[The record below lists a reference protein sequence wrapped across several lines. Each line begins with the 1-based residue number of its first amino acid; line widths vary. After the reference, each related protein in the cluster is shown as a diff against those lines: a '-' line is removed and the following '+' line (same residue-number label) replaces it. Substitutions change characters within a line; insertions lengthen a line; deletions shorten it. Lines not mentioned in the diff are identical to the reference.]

1 MLVQRVLGV
10 FLVIAI
16 LPLSLAAL
24 SADDLQSA
32 SEAGKIAF
40 VLVTEPGA
48 TGVKQAKAKIQGAM
62 AQIDKAVM
70 IELNRADIANASL
83 VAKYRL
89 AGAPVPLILVFASNG
104 AIAGGNLAAKIT
116 SEQLVNMI
124 PSPKKAEVL
133 EALQAGQAI
142 FLTASGKE
150 MSTKSEIL
158 NICAVACGQMKGKS
172 RSIAIDMDD
181 KKEASFLKE
190 LGIKLQSAEPVTV
203 VINGQ
208 GQVTGSF
215 DGPVDV
221 GKLVQAANK
230 RVAGCSP
237 SGCGGKPC
245 GPTKKKKGK

>member
-16 LPLSLAAL
+16 IPPSFAAL
-24 SADDLQSA
+24 PADDLQSA

-48 TGVKQAKAKIQGAM
+48 AGVEQAEAKIRGAM
-62 AQIDKAVM
+62 AKIDKAVM

-104 AIAGGNLAAKIT
+104 VLAGGNLAAKLT
-116 SEQLVNMI
+116 SEQLVKII
-124 PSPKKAEVL
+124 PSPQKAEVL
-133 EALQAGQAI
+133 EALQAGHAI
-142 FLTASGKE
+142 FLTASRKE

-172 RSIAIDMDD
+172 CSIAIDMDD

-190 LGIKLQSAEPVTV
+190 LGIKPQSTEPVTV
-203 VINGQ
+203 VINAQ

-230 RVAGCSP
+230 KAGGCCPP
-237 SGCGGKPC
+237 SSGKTC

>member
-24 SADDLQSA
+24 PADDLQSA

-48 TGVKQAKAKIQGAM
+48 SGAKQATETIRNAM
-62 AQIDKAVM
+62 KQVEKSVM
-70 IELNRADIANASL
+70 VELNRADSANAAL

-104 AIAGGNLAAKIT
+104 AIAGGNLAAKLT
-116 SEQLVNMI
+116 SEQLVNMV

-150 MSTKSEIL
+150 MSAKSDIL

-172 RSIAIDMDD
+172 CSIAIDMDD

-190 LGIKLQSAEPVTV
+190 LGIKPQSAEPVTV

-221 GKLVQAANK
+221 SKLVQAANK

-245 GPTKKKKGK
+245 GPTSKKKGK

>member
-1 MLVQRVLGV
+1 MLVQRVLGI

-16 LPLSLAAL
+16 LPPSLAAL
-24 SADDLQSA
+24 PADDLQSA

-48 TGVKQAKAKIQGAM
+48 AGLEQAQHVIKDAM
-62 AQIDKAVM
+62 SRVDQSVM

-89 AGAPVPLILVFASNG
+89 SGAPVPLILVFASNG
-104 AIAGGNLAAKIT
+104 AIAGGNLAAKLT
-116 SEQLVNMI
+116 SEQLVNMV

-158 NICAVACGQMKGKS
+158 NICAAACGQMKGKS
-172 RSIAIDMDD
+172 RSIAIDMGD

-208 GQVTGSF
+208 GQVTGKF
-215 DGPVDV
+215 NGAANV
-221 GKLVQAANK
+221 GTLVQAATK
-230 RVAGCSP
+230 KAGGCCPP
-237 SGCGGKPC
+237 SSGKTC
-245 GPTKKKKGK
+245 GPTSKKKGE